1 MALAVCSAVL
11 KLSFCKIYIAWGIA
25 ALSAVLIGSSWPL
38 AIEQSKTQITDWLSN
53 PSLMTDTAIL
63 INIEVALQMVFCIMH
78 LRHHKN
84 NIKKTVYILLEY
96 FPGILFLF
104 VLFSLLVAL
113 IFSLPGVAFPIISW
127 GFSLAILLLLP
138 ILVRVSKR
146 MLPDENTRLEIL
158 FLINMLI
165 ALMGITATV
174 NGRITM
180 PATNNVEWRCLLSVL
195 AIIAVGAITG
205 FFLHRLR
212 FYLKEK
218 NMNNL

>member
-11 KLSFCKIYIAWGIA
+11 KLSFCKTYIAWGIA
-25 ALSAVLIGSSWPL
+25 ALSAVLIGSSCPL

-127 GFSLAILLLLP
+127 GFSLAMLLLLP

-205 FFLHRLR
+205 FCLHRLR